1 MNDIEQR
8 LKEIKIEN
16 WIWVIYIG
24 LIVLSWYANSKEK
37 HYFLYKDEESKKK
50 YRELLILIF
59 SILLVIYLYFTKDSY
74 EDVQELT
81 GADSQK
87 KKTLTYMSFIGSV
100 LILISGV
107 LFLIIAIEDESIDTE
122 IAFS

>member
-1 MNDIEQR
+1 MNNIEQR

-24 LIVLSWYANSKEK
+24 IIFLSWYANSKEK
-37 HYFLYKDEESKKK
+37 HYFIYKDEESRKK
-50 YRELLILIF
+50 YRNLLILIF
-59 SILLVIYLYFTKDSY
+59 SILLVVYIYFTKESY
-74 EDVQELT
+74 EDIQELT
-81 GADSQK
+81 NTESPK
-87 KKTLTYMSFIGSV
+87 KKTLTYLSFLGSV

-107 LFLIIAIEDESIDTE
+107 FFLIIAIEDENIDTE

>member
-1 MNDIEQR
+1 MDNIEKR

-24 LIVLSWYANSKEK
+24 LIFLSWYANRKEK
-37 HYFLYKDEESKKK
+37 NYFICKDEESRKK
-50 YRELLILIF
+50 YREILILIF

-74 EDVQELT
+74 EDIQELT
-81 GADSQK
+81 CADSQK
-87 KKTLTYMSFIGSV
+87 KKTLTYMSFTGSL

-107 LFLIIAIEDESIDTE
+107 IFLIIAIEDESIDTE